1 MEKLISIDS
10 FLFYM
15 IVAIAMLVAIIL
27 IIFAESGKN
36 TILSI
41 IATCVAVSLIIS
53 LLFLASLN
61 NIIEASNDNEE
72 ILVSSNKIISL
83 NNDDRM
89 NGTQYFKI
97 DYINH
102 TLHYNFMIDLGD
114 DTFLTNSVPIDKAK
128 IIYTNDTPRIEAYN
142 IKYKM
147 FIFYK
152 EVRGDWIIRVPKDA
166 IINDF

>member
-1 MEKLISIDS
+1 MKNLININS
-10 FLFYM
+10 FSFYM
-15 IVAIAMLVAIIL
+15 IIAVAMIIAILL
-27 IIFAESGKN
+27 IIFAESGKS

-41 IATCVAVSLIIS
+41 IATCVMVSIVVS

-61 NIIEASNDNEE
+61 TIIETSNDKEE
-72 ILVSSNKIISL
+72 ILVASNKIISL
-83 NNDDRM
+83 NDDDRID
-89 NGTQYFKI
+89 GVQYFKI

-102 TLHYNFMIDLGD
+102 MLHYNFMIDLGD

-128 IIYTNDTPRIEAYN
+128 IVYTNDTPRIESYN

-152 EVRGDWIIRVPKDA
+152 EVRGDWVIRVPKDA